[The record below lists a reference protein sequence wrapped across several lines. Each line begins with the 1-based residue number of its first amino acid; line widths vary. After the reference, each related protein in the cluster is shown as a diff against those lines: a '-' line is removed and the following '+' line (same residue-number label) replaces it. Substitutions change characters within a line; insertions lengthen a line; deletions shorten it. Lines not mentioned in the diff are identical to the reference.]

1 MPSAPVTRAGRPVR
15 DTPAESLPEIAG
27 GLARGLAGRRIAD
40 DAALAHPLR
49 PHLELRLDQGEE
61 PGPGP
66 GKVEGRREDLRQPDE
81 TGVADHDIGR
91 LGHQGRVQATGVQAF
106 EGHYAGIR
114 AQAGVKLSATD
125 IDGEDLPGPAPKADL
140 GKAPG
145 RGADIQD
152 DRPFERGPVES
163 RRGLELASR
172 PADLLEGGPEGDLGF
187 RCDEVRS
194 ARHLATV
201 SGHPSSLDGGA
212 GPGATRGEPAF
223 SEDGV
228 GSPPGGASRRGVR
241 HGHSLSRK
249 SA

>member
-91 LGHQGRVQATGVQAF
+91 LGHQGRVQATGVHAF

-114 AQAGVKLSATD
+114 AQAGVKLAATD
-125 IDGEDLPGPAPKADL
+125 IDGEDPP
-140 GKAPG
+140 
-145 RGADIQD
+145 
-152 DRPFERGPVES
+152 
-163 RRGLELASR
+163 
-172 PADLLEGGPEGDLGF
+172 
-187 RCDEVRS
+187 
-194 ARHLATV
+194 
-201 SGHPSSLDGGA
+201 